1 MSQIKR
7 KITYIDAEG
16 NKKIKD
22 FVVNKQK
29 KKDINWVVKYM
40 NVGYYL
46 AVPLLFG
53 VFLGSFLDSK
63 FKTKPVITLVLIVLG
78 MIAAFYNL
86 YKIIKDA

>member
-16 NKKIKD
+16 NKKNTEI
-22 FVVNKQK
+22 VVKKQQK
-29 KKDINWVVKYM
+29 KDVKWVVKYM

-46 AVPLLFG
+46 AVPLIVG
-53 VFLGSFLDSK
+53 VFLGGYLDTK
-63 FKTKPVITLVLIVLG
+63 FKTKPVLTLALIVLG